1 MKVITYPSMLLLALC
16 SLPALAD
23 DHATEAEAPA
33 AEAQLEVVEEG
44 AKKCDRKNYRECIT
58 NECSTGPGGVT
69 DQCRNFCKQQTG
81 C

>member
-16 SLPALAD
+16 SPPALAD
-23 DHATEAEAPA
+23 DHTTEAEA
-33 AEAQLEVVEEG
+33 QVEVIEEG
-44 AKKCDRKNYRECIT
+44 ANRCDRDRYRNCIT

-69 DQCRNFCKQQTG
+69 NQCRTFCKQQTG